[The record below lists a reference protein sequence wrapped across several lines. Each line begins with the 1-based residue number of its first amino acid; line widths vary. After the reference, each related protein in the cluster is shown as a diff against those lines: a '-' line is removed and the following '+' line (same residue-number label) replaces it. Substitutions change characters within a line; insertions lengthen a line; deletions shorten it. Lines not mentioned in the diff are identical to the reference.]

1 MTQSLSSCVPFF
13 VFPSPPWCLP
23 FYLLSAIRVSDDNT
37 GRKCCHGNTIRHI
50 LLAHCSLGSCG
61 GALASL
67 FSLHQGPLWRNWGI
81 CLYFIHLWMPR
92 NSQKQASLPVKCAW
106 QKPVFIIPW
115 PFQLSVLS
123 ILSNFSMKEMLK
135 KNIPSR
141 TPPDTRVQFR
151 GRMGWFRMWWDS
163 PIPFSCLSLLLALL
177 KLVSFSFCLHPTL

>member
-135 KNIPSR
+135 KTFHQGHLLTPGYSLEEGWDGLGCGGIVPFPSHA
-141 TPPDTRVQFR
+141 
-151 GRMGWFRMWWDS
+151 S
-163 PIPFSCLSLLLALL
+163 LSSLL
-177 KLVSFSFCLHPTL
+177 F